1 MRTLSGSSLLV
12 MRLSSVRRMA
22 LTHRLPVDTWE
33 RHAIVASLAGRPRT
47 VLDVGG
53 VPRVLAM
60 FMADAAITTAN
71 VDSRADVQISGTELP
86 FANATFDVATSID
99 VLEHLERRDRGGH
112 LTELAR
118 VAQDRVVFCCPLGTA
133 AHAESERRLA
143 EWYEHII
150 GRQHRFLKE
159 HVARGLP
166 DEVELR
172 TLTSVL
178 PGSCT
183 FGFHGD
189 FRRAEEMFRLGV
201 LARVQPHRYGFR
213 YVRQRLFAR
222 PDRALD
228 LSAHEFTNRAFVVV
242 NLR

>member
-1 MRTLSGSSLLV
+1 
-12 MRLSSVRRMA
+12 
-22 LTHRLPVDTWE
+22 
-33 RHAIVASLAGRPRT
+33 
-47 VLDVGG
+47 
-53 VPRVLAM
+53 VLAQ
-60 FMADAAITTAN
+60 FMPDAAITTAN
-71 VDSRADVQISGTELP
+71 VDTRSDVQITGTELP
-86 FANATFDVATSID
+86 FADATFEVATSID
-99 VLEHLERRDRGGH
+99 VLEHLERHDRGGH

-143 EWYEHII
+143 EWYEHTT
-150 GRQHRFLKE
+150 GRQHRFLRE
-159 HVARGLP
+159 HVACGLP

-201 LARVQPHRYGFR
+201 LTRVQPHRHGLNYL
-213 YVRQRLFAR
+213 RQRLLTR
-222 PDRALD
+222 PDRALA
-228 LSAHEFTNRAFVVV
+228 LRAHEFTNRAFVVV